1 MRANRIKCCGVDTMN
16 IFEVMQ
22 EYVDRNHYV
31 DVADK
36 VPVFLCSIGTHIFNG
51 LNKCGYCPHDGSDPA
66 NGSFV
71 IDSCILRHDKQPIYT
86 PMSHVADTRLHI
98 VMRGQK
104 GSGKSVLI
112 NLFLAPNTGLL
123 SSPANA
129 DIGMGFRTDIGPNS
143 ITEAGMFG
151 SVDEDGNIVGR
162 PLAREMCGGFLGF
175 EEFSS
180 LTDAGKKEHSTDITN
195 QMLTSTDNGRVKK
208 VMKSGWVEYL
218 TRYTI
223 WAGTQPARFEME
235 SGMDR
240 RFFVIDID
248 MNPAK
253 ELQFKRAQATQAS
266 MGVAERADLAGMAFA
281 MRDFF
286 TNRALEVITN
296 PPTGIAFDDEF
307 NEWLFRPEVRSH
319 EADLFR
325 RLALGYTVI
334 GPNYKGGGV
343 LQVKMTDEL
352 TLILDRCLQMRRT
365 VMDSD
370 LLLIKTTFWN
380 TQMSRSNLVKEVAR
394 MVTNGDY
401 QASKRWIQDN
411 LLIQAWYTE
420 ERSSNNGRGRK
431 GISVLIGN
439 PPLEDV
445 TAVKV

>member
-1 MRANRIKCCGVDTMN
+1 
-16 IFEVMQ
+16 
-22 EYVDRNHYV
+22 
-31 DVADK
+31 
-36 VPVFLCSIGTHIFNG
+36 
-51 LNKCGYCPHDGSDPA
+51 
-66 NGSFV
+66 
-71 IDSCILRHDKQPIYT
+71 
-86 PMSHVADTRLHI
+86 
-98 VMRGQK
+98 
-104 GSGKSVLI
+104 
-112 NLFLAPNTGLL
+112 
-123 SSPANA
+123 
-129 DIGMGFRTDIGPNS
+129 
-143 ITEAGMFG
+143 
-151 SVDEDGNIVGR
+151 
-162 PLAREMCGGFLGF
+162 MCGGFLGF